1 MYKRQE
7 HTKRNQKKY
16 EDQLKLMLS
25 DNIIDD
31 KEREEL
37 VELSQRLNLSD
48 EDILAIEEHYKSK
61 K

>member
-1 MYKRQE
+1 
-7 HTKRNQKKY
+7 
-16 EDQLKLMLS
+16 MLS

-31 KEREEL
+31 KERKEL

>member
-1 MYKRQE
+1 MKSSA
-7 HTKRNQKKY
+7 KDIAFNKN

-31 KEREEL
+31 KERKEL

-48 EDILAIEEHYKSK
+48 EDNLAIEEHYKSK